1 MYAWT
6 AITMMTTWTY
16 IMKKLACVITVM
28 SELRYLELLH
38 YNLTAAGLTAIIDSC
53 PLLESL
59 NVTGGSIIHMMDQE
73 LRAKCARVKNLSL
86 PCDSDEDSSE
96 EYGPQEGYE
105 SDYMYDEFSY

>member
-1 MYAWT
+1 
-6 AITMMTTWTY
+6 
-16 IMKKLACVITVM
+16 MKKLAYVITVM
-28 SELRYLELLH
+28 SELRSLELLH

-59 NVTGGSIIHMMDQE
+59 NVTGGYIIHMMDQE

-86 PCDSDEDSSE
+86 PCDSDEDSYE